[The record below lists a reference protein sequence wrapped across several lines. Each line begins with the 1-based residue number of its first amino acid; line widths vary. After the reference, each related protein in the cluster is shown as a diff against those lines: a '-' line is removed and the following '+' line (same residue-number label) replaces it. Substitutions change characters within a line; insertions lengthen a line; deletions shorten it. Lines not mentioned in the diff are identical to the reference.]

1 LRRAAGPGMSQ
12 AERLTRL
19 SQLLIE
25 LFRSPIPTHFFQTLG
40 DHAGSVLEHDYL
52 AVCLSDPEKGSYLV
66 HTLAGLDAGAVSAR
80 GFSLYEGVAGRAITT
95 GQPQQIEDLSLV
107 RDGVHDLEGV
117 LVAAGLRATLAV
129 PIRRGPDSLG
139 ALLFA
144 ARPPIRYDDDDVHLT
159 TLLAAGL
166 SAALETAQAYQ
177 TLADE
182 RMTMLGVLGSTA
194 DAVIAM
200 NQGGLVLLANG
211 AVRQMLGLAPDAV
224 EGRPLLEVV
233 DYGPL
238 RELFVKGR
246 PGISELPL
254 PDGRIAQASMVQV
267 VTPFGEPVG
276 LAVVLRDITL
286 LKDLEKMKNEFV
298 NTVSHDLKS
307 PITVIAGIADLMR
320 MAGPSHD
327 GYEKHCQDIRD
338 TAQHMAD
345 LVTDLLDIGKIE
357 AGLDAAREPMDLVPV
372 AEEALRI
379 VGPNAERKTIE
390 LRTDLPAE
398 AIVMAAPI
406 RIRQVLVNLVDN
418 GIKYTPSGGRVTVSA
433 AFSAG
438 GDGAE
443 TVTLRVSDTGLG
455 IPARDLPHVFDK
467 FYRVKSK
474 ATREIA
480 GTGLGLAITKTIVE
494 SVGGRI
500 RVESLEGA
508 GTTFTVE
515 LPVARA

>member
-1 LRRAAGPGMSQ
+1 MSQ

-19 SQLLIE
+19 SELLIE

-40 DHAGSVLEHDYL
+40 DHAGSVLQHDYL
-52 AVCLSDPEKGSYLV
+52 AVCLSDPEKGNYLV
-66 HTLAGLDAGAVSAR
+66 HTLAGLDADAVSPR
-80 GFSLYEGVAGRAITT
+80 GFSLYEGVPGRAITT
-95 GQPQQIEDLSLV
+95 GQPLQIEDLSLV

-117 LVAAGLRATLAV
+117 LIAAGLRASLAV
-129 PIRRGPDSLG
+129 PIRRGPDALG

-144 ARPPIRYDDDDVHLT
+144 GRPPIAYGDDDVHLAV
-159 TLLAAGL
+159 LLAAGL
-166 SAALETAQAYQ
+166 SAALETSQAYQ

-267 VTPFGEPVG
+267 ATPFGEPVG

-286 LKDLEKMKNEFV
+286 LKNLEKMKNEFV

-327 GYEKHCQDIRD
+327 GFEKHCQDIRD

-379 VGPNAERKTIE
+379 VRPNAERRTIE

-406 RIRQVLVNLVDN
+406 RIRQVLVNLIDN

-467 FYRVKSK
+467 FYRVKSQ

-494 SVGGRI
+494 SAGGRI
-500 RVESLEGA
+500 RVESVEGT

>member
-1 LRRAAGPGMSQ
+1 MSQ
-12 AERLTRL
+12 AERLKRL
-19 SQLLIE
+19 SETLTE

-40 DHAGSVLEHDYL
+40 DHAGSAVPHEYL
-52 AVCLSDPEKGSYLV
+52 AVCLADPEKGSYLV
-66 HTLAGLDAGAVSAR
+66 HTLAGLDVGAVSLR
-80 GFSLYEGVAGRAITT
+80 GFSLYEGLPGRAMTT
-95 GQPQQIEDLSLV
+95 GQSQRIDDLTLV

-117 LVAAGLRATLAV
+117 LISAGLRATLVV
-129 PIRRGPDSLG
+129 PIRRGLDVFG

-144 ARPPIRYDDDDVHLT
+144 SRPPVTYGDDDAQVA

-166 SAALETAQAYQ
+166 SAALETSQAYQ

-200 NQGGLVLLANG
+200 NLGGLVLLANG
-211 AVRQMLGLAPDAV
+211 AVRQMLGLTPDV
-224 EGRPLLEVV
+224 IEGRPLLEVV

-238 RELFVKGR
+238 RDLFVKGK

-276 LAVVLRDITL
+276 LAVVLRDISL
-286 LKDLEKMKNEFV
+286 LKNLEQMKNDFI

-307 PITVIAGIADLMR
+307 PITVIAGLADLMR
-320 MAGPSHD
+320 MAGPAD
-327 GYEKHCQDIRD
+327 PNFEKHCHDIRD

-357 AGLDAAREPMDLVPV
+357 AGLDAAREPMDVVPV
-372 AEEALRI
+372 AEEALRL
-379 VGPNAERKTIE
+379 VRPNAERKTID
-390 LRTDLPAE
+390 LRTDLPE
-398 AIVMAAPI
+398 HAIVIAASI
-406 RIRQVLVNLVDN
+406 RIRQALVNLIDN

-443 TVTLRVSDTGLG
+443 TVTIRVSDTGLG

-474 ATREIA
+474 ATRDIA

-500 RVESLEGA
+500 RVESVEGA

-515 LPVARA
+515 LPVAR